1 MDLLRNFKI
10 SSSAIQRG
18 DPETTPGF
26 SGSSICSDACFLS
39 VSSLSHL
46 QSQHQAPWAMI
57 LAFKAICHNANTKK
71 ERCGFRVLTF
81 FIFICFCRRISK
93 YIRSPLGNIIK
104 LNPHLF
110 SYNCRNVF
118 NTELFH
124 LN

>member
-1 MDLLRNFKI
+1 MCEYYTSRMFKDLNSLLLRFKKKKKRAPSKSVDLLRNFKI

-81 FIFICFCRRISK
+81 SYSFVFVGVSV
-93 YIRSPLGNIIK
+93 NI
-104 LNPHLF
+104 
-110 SYNCRNVF
+110 
-118 NTELFH
+118 
-124 LN
+124 